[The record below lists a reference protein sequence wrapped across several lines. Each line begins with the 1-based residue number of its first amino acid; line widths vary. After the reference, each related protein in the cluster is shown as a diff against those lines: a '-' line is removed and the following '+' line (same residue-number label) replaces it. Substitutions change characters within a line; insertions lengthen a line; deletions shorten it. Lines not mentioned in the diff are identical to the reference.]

1 MLINKHILLGIT
13 GGIAAYKSA
22 ELIRLLKQSGADV
35 RVVMTHSATQFITP
49 LTVQAL
55 SGNTTHID
63 GFDASADN
71 GMEHINLAR
80 WADIFIIAP
89 ATANM
94 IAKMNHGLADDL
106 LSTLYLAATC
116 PIYIAPAMNQA
127 MWSKAI
133 TQSNVASLQQQGVI
147 TIGPEQGSQACGD
160 TGFGRMTEPL
170 AICQRIIDLCN
181 SPEALADQ
189 PLLHIKVLISAGPTR
204 EALDPVRYIS
214 NRSSGKMAYAIANA
228 AIMAGAEVTLVSGPV
243 TLTAPEDCVFVAV
256 ESAAQMHE
264 AVLSRAHDHHIY
276 IGAAAVADYSPALL
290 SPTKIKKQADCTTL
304 ILNKTKDILADLT
317 QLESHPFTVG
327 FAAETHD
334 LSRYAL
340 DKLVTKKLDMI
351 AANVVGTAIG
361 GFDSDVNALQVFWAN
376 GEQLFPM
383 TDKSLLAAQL
393 IDLIATRYKSSL
405 S

>member
-22 ELIRLLKQSGADV
+22 ELIRLLIKSGADV

-55 SGNTTHID
+55 SGNATHID
-63 GFDASADN
+63 GFDASVDN
-71 GMEHINLAR
+71 GMAHINLAR

-133 TQSNVASLQQQGVI
+133 TQSNIASLQQQGVI
-147 TIGPEQGSQACGD
+147 TIGPEQGSQACGE
-160 TGFGRMTEPL
+160 TGYGRMTEPQ
-170 AICQRIIDLCN
+170 AICQRIIDLFN

-189 PLLHIKVLISAGPTR
+189 PLLNIKVLISAGPTR

-214 NRSSGKMAYAIANA
+214 NRSSGKMGYAIAKA
-228 AIMAGAEVTLVSGPV
+228 AIKAGAEVTLISGPV
-243 TLTAPEDCVFVAV
+243 TLAAPDNCVFVAV
-256 ESAAQMHE
+256 ESAIDMHE

-276 IGAAAVADYSPALL
+276 IGAAAVADYSPALI

-327 FAAETHD
+327 FAAETND
-334 LSRYAL
+334 LSVYAL
-340 DKLVTKKLDMI
+340 DKLATKKLDMI
-351 AANVVGTAIG
+351 AANVVGAAIG
-361 GFDSDVNALQVFWAN
+361 GFDSDVNALHVFWAN

-383 TDKSLLAAQL
+383 TDKTLLAAQL

-405 S
+405 

>member
-22 ELIRLLKQSGADV
+22 ELIRLLKKSGADV

-55 SGNTTHID
+55 SGNATHID

-106 LSTLYLAATC
+106 LSTLYLSATC

-127 MWSKAI
+127 MWNKAI
-133 TQSNVASLQQQGVI
+133 TQSNIASIQQQGVI

-160 TGFGRMTEPL
+160 TGFGRMAEPL
-170 AICQRIIDLCN
+170 AICQRIIDLFN
-181 SPEALADQ
+181 SPVALADK
-189 PLLHIKVLISAGPTR
+189 PLLNIKVLISAGPTR

-243 TLTAPEDCVFVAV
+243 TLAAPKDCVFVAV
-256 ESAAQMHE
+256 ESAADMHE

-276 IGAAAVADYSPALL
+276 IGAAAVADYSPALI

-327 FAAETHD
+327 FAAETND

-340 DKLVTKKLDMI
+340 DKLATKKLDMI
-351 AANVVGTAIG
+351 AANVVGAAIG
-361 GFDSDVNALQVFWAN
+361 GFDSDVNALHVFWAN

-383 TDKSLLAAQL
+383 TDKTLLAAQL

-405 S
+405 